1 MSALTSTRAPRGSG
15 PAADGA
21 ARPQLTSLV
30 DMMVILVVF
39 LLHSFSA
46 DGQLIEPAADID
58 LPVSSVRTPVPPA
71 VQVTISAAEIRVG
84 GRMVA
89 SPDDADLAERVAAAL
104 AATDL
109 RSTDLE
115 AADLEAADLEAAN
128 LEAADLEAA
137 NLAPTASAPCAVQ
150 VDRGV
155 PYRVLAT
162 VLAGCTGAGRQDVRL
177 VVREDS

>member
-128 LEAADLEAA
+128 L
-137 NLAPTASAPCAVQ
+137 APTASAPCAVQ